1 MGAKTAMEHK
11 AAVARGGAVGSS
23 AAAGMMA
30 AMVATACS
38 AVAVRVLTVG
48 RSAAAGMM
56 AAMVAMAFSAV
67 GVRVLTVG
75 RSAVAETMA
84 AMEPNLQAPRHG
96 ALIGH
101 RDGLASSD
109 AAGAE
114 SSIVRLTAMTPD
126 AQGPWS
132 LGFFFPQALHTMIH
146 GFARDQSIQ

>member
-11 AAVARGGAVGSS
+11 AAVARGGAVGS
-23 AAAGMMA
+23 
-30 AMVATACS
+30 
-38 AVAVRVLTVG
+38 
-48 RSAAAGMM
+48 SAAAGMM